1 MLIEG
6 SQLGEAQQFHLLEM
20 SRKGKIIG
28 TKKKRKAMV
37 ARDGDTGERGLI
49 AMSTGCV
56 SGLIKYFLCT
66 SLYLTVVMMAT
77 LC

>member
-28 TKKKRKAMV
+28 TKKKEKPWLPGM
-37 ARDGDTGERGLI
+37 G
-49 AMSTGCV
+49 
-56 SGLIKYFLCT
+56 
-66 SLYLTVVMMAT
+66 T
-77 LC
+77 LGKED